1 MLDLRKMRFQ
11 IGLCLVVCCL
21 GNGTF
26 GQSVLTYSDSLN
38 SRKLATVIGVE
49 TVGTVGTLLA
59 LNGLW
64 YTQYPK
70 VPFHTF
76 NDNPDWLQVDKL
88 GHALTSYYIG
98 YAGIE
103 ALKWS
108 GVDDTKATWLGGGL
122 GFIYLSGLEIMDGY
136 SSGWG
141 FSGGDMIAN
150 AAGTALV
157 IGQGLIWNEQRI
169 RLKYS
174 AHHTEF
180 APHRP
185 ELLGS
190 NGLERLLKDYNGQTY
205 WLSVNIKAFLFKE
218 KKFPAWLNLAL
229 GYGAEEMI
237 SGSVNPELY
246 CMDDCW
252 CNNLKRYRQWY
263 LSFDVDLS
271 RIKIKS
277 KLLKTV
283 LGTFGFIKIPAPAI
297 ELSKNGINLK
307 PFYF

>member
-1 MLDLRKMRFQ
+1 MSGLRNLWFH
-11 IGLCLVVCCL
+11 IGLCIVVCCI
-21 GNGTF
+21 GSGIF
-26 GQSVLTYSDSLN
+26 SQSVLTYSDSLN

-49 TVGTVGTLLA
+49 TVGTAGTLLA
-59 LNGLW
+59 LNSLW
-64 YTQYPK
+64 YAQYSK
-70 VPFHTF
+70 VAFHTF
-76 NDNPDWLQVDKL
+76 NDNPEWLQVDKL

-108 GVDDTKATWLGGGL
+108 GVNDRKAIWLGGGL
-122 GFIYLSGLEIMDGY
+122 GFVYLTGLEIMDGF

-150 AAGTALV
+150 AAGMTLV
-157 IGQGLIWNEQRI
+157 IGQGLEWNEQRI

-180 APHRP
+180 ASYRP
-185 ELLGS
+185 TLLGS

-205 WLSVNIKAFLFKE
+205 GLSVNIKSFLFKE
-218 KKFPAWLNLAL
+218 KKFPTWLNLAF
-229 GYGAEEMI
+229 GYSADEMI
-237 SGSVNPELY
+237 SGSVNPEFH
-246 CMDDCW
+246 CMNDCW
-252 CNNLKRYRQWY
+252 CNSLKRYRQWY

-283 LGTFGFIKIPAPAI
+283 LGTFGFIKIPAPAL